1 MKVVVTGSLGN
12 TGKPLA
18 EKLVEKGHR
27 VTVISSKVQ
36 KQKDIEALGATAA
49 IGSLEDVDF
58 LVSTFTGADAVFA
71 MVPPDFTEPDQLEY
85 YRRIGSNYARAVQLS
100 GVKRLVHLS
109 SMGAH
114 LDSGTGFI
122 LGSHHTEG
130 ILNELSDTAITHL
143 RPTYFYTNLYGF
155 VGTIKKLGFIGA
167 NYGGG
172 DRIAMVDPRDI
183 AAAAA
188 EEIET
193 PATGQKV
200 RYVTSDDRTA
210 SEAARILGLAIG
222 KPDLQWVTFTSEQMQ
237 GALEE
242 NGMPTHIVAN
252 FVEMGA
258 SIHSGA
264 LRQDYDLHKPIA
276 AGKVKLEDFAKEFA
290 AAFLKA

>member
-12 TGKPLA
+12 VGKPVA
-18 EKLVEKGHR
+18 EKLVEKGHG
-27 VTVISSKVQ
+27 VAIISSRAQ
-36 KQKDIEALGATAA
+36 KQKDIEALGAEAA
-49 IGSLEDVDF
+49 IGSVEDVDF
-58 LVSTFTGADAVFA
+58 LVSAFTGAGAVFA
-71 MVPPDFTEPDQLEY
+71 VVPPNFTEPDPVEY
-85 YRRIGSNYARAVQLS
+85 YRRIASNYARAVQQS

-122 LGSHHTEG
+122 LGSHRAEG
-130 ILNELSDTAITHL
+130 ILNELSGAAVVHL
-143 RPTYFYTNLYGF
+143 RPAYFYTNLYGF
-155 VGTIKKLGFIGA
+155 AGTIKKLGFIGA

-172 DRIAMVDPRDI
+172 DRIVMVDPRDI

-193 PATGQKV
+193 PAAGQKV
-200 RYVTSDDRTA
+200 RYVASDERTA
-210 SEAARILGLAIG
+210 SEIARILGLAIG

-237 GALEE
+237 GGLEE
-242 NGMPTHIVAN
+242 NGMPAHIAAN

-264 LRQDYDLHKPIA
+264 LMQDYDLQKPIA

-290 AAFLKA
+290 AAFSKA